1 MIQMSTLKDK
11 SYTKVRSNST
21 AESVTSQF
29 SIEDDD
35 DMDEI
40 SFESHHNMT
49 DRATSSDGGSI
60 KLGGVY
66 GCIKLVWS
74 TLTFSWMEPLLTVG
88 NQRPL
93 EKEDLFKLQY
103 RDSADGVY
111 KKFKAGWSRQLQ
123 RKDAEPSITW
133 TFLDAFGTPFLLS
146 GLLKLINDSCMF
158 VGPLLLNRIIHFLND
173 PHQPLR
179 IGLLYVFGLFVAN
192 LLMSLCLRQYF
203 WWCYRV
209 GMNLR
214 TSIVTAVYHKSLA
227 ISAAS
232 LSKKTLGEITNLM
245 SVDSSRL
252 QDLTPYLHA
261 LWYSLFQIVVAM
273 FLLWQQVGV
282 SCFSGFFFIVVTI
295 PITRRM
301 SMHMKS
307 LQKSLSNLRDERIK
321 LTNEVLNGMKV
332 IKLQAWEAE
341 LQHRVQDVR
350 ERELAVFRTY
360 SISQCLSGVLYTTIP
375 LLVSISTF
383 ATFIAL
389 GHQLDVAT
397 ALTSLALFDLLRFP
411 LFMLPQVLNSVVEAG
426 VSVDRIQSYLLE
438 PEKVPVHSHP
448 LKGPGILMKKATLVW
463 DSALK
468 RRGVEVEDGPLA
480 APTTIRE
487 RISSCFSVGL
497 ALISCNYLGDRNAFS
512 TYSRMSGGSVDASI
526 RSRTNSTSS
535 MTSESSSTT
544 SRSTTSATQ
553 SKPQSVAKPEPLS
566 EEEIQR
572 IVIEARIIE
581 AERTIDELEHE
592 LSVLKGSQQHQQ
604 QHQHQV
610 EEEEEGGVVDDV
622 AAGEDFVIDVSS
634 SAGLAGRDVRTLT
647 LSRISVLCAP
657 GQLVSI
663 VGPVGSGKSSMLSAL
678 LGDMRYLLLYCTVYG
693 F

>member
-1 MIQMSTLKDK
+1 MMQMTSVKDK
-11 SYTKVRSNST
+11 SYVKVRSNST
-21 AESVTSQF
+21 ADSVTSQF

-35 DMDEI
+35 DDVDDVI
-40 SFESHHNMT
+40 TFESHHNMT
-49 DRATSSDGGSI
+49 DRSTSNDSSTKISGICGFIS
-60 KLGGVY
+60 
-66 GCIKLVWS
+66 LVWS
-74 TLTFSWMEPLLTVG
+74 TLTFSWMEPLLTTG

-111 KKFKAGWSRQLQ
+111 KKFKAGWSKQLQ

-133 TFLDAFGTPFLLS
+133 TFLDAFGTPFILS

-158 VGPLLLNRIIHFLND
+158 VGPMLLNRIIHFLNEPD
-173 PHQPLR
+173 QPLQV
-179 IGLLYVFGLFVAN
+179 GLSYVFGLFAAN

-232 LSKKTLGEITNLM
+232 LSRKTLGEITNLM

-261 LWYSLFQIVVAM
+261 LWYSLFQIVIAM
-273 FLLWQQVGV
+273 FLLWKQVGI
-282 SCFSGFFFIVVTI
+282 SCISGFFFIVVTI

-307 LQKSLSNLRDERIK
+307 LQKSLSSLRDERIK

-383 ATFIAL
+383 ATYIAL

-411 LFMLPQVLNSVVEAG
+411 LFMLPQVLNSVVEAR

-438 PEKVPVHSHP
+438 PEKVPVHSYP
-448 LKGPGILMKKATLVW
+448 LKRPGVLMKKATLVW

-468 RRGVEVEDGPLA
+468 RRMEVEVSDGPG
-480 APTTIRE
+480 APVTIMG
-487 RISSCFSVGL
+487 RIGSCFSVGL
-497 ALISCNYLGDRNAFS
+497 AMISCNYLGNRNAFS
-512 TYSRMSGGSVDASI
+512 GYSSMPSFSGSGDGLI
-526 RSRTNSTSS
+526 RSRSSSTSS
-535 MTSESSSTT
+535 LNSNRSESSNSPKSPTPP
-544 SRSTTSATQ
+544 
-553 SKPQSVAKPEPLS
+553 SKPAAKPDPLS
-566 EEEIQR
+566 EDEIQR
-572 IVIEARIIE
+572 IVSEAQVVE
-581 AERTIDELEHE
+581 AERTIVELEHE
-592 LSVLKGSQQHQQ
+592 LSVLKGQTQQ
-604 QHQHQV
+604 QK
-610 EEEEEGGVVDDV
+610 EGEEEGFDSANGD
-622 AAGEDFVIDVSS
+622 DFVIDVNSTAS
-634 SAGLAGRDVRTLT
+634 LVGRDVRILT
-647 LSRISVLCAP
+647 LYRISVLCAP

-678 LGDMRYLLLYCTVYG
+678 LGDMRYQQPCSLDRFRSLQGC
-693 F
+693 

>member
-49 DRATSSDGGSI
+49 DHATSNDGGSSM

-123 RKDAEPSITW
+123 RKNAVPSITW

-179 IGLLYVFGLFVAN
+179 LGLSYVFGLFAAN

-232 LSKKTLGEITNLM
+232 LSRKTLGEITNLM

-282 SCFSGFFFIVVTI
+282 SCISGFFFIVVTI

-301 SMHMKS
+301 SMHMKT
-307 LQKSLSNLRDERIK
+307 LQKSLSSLRDERIK

-383 ATFIAL
+383 ATYIAL

-411 LFMLPQVLNSVVEAG
+411 LFMLPQVLNNVVEAR

-468 RRGVEVEDGPLA
+468 RRAVEVEDGLPA

-487 RISSCFSVGL
+487 RIGSCFSVGL

-526 RSRTNSTSS
+526 RSRSNSTSS

-572 IVIEARIIE
+572 IVTEARIIE

-592 LSVLKGSQQHQQ
+592 LSILKGNQQ
-604 QHQHQV
+604 QQV
-610 EEEEEGGVVDDV
+610 VEEEGGVVDP
-622 AAGEDFVIDVSS
+622 ANGEDFVIDVGS

-678 LGDMRYLLLYCTVYG
+678 LGDMRYLLLYSIWFDDETRR
-693 F
+693 